1 MTHLLKELQ
10 HMGGLST
17 LDFSEHEQTFLD
29 QFITVSAP
37 FFDNISKHRPDKLSQ
52 DLILG
57 LLTKSHHE
65 ALDNYQT
72 TEPKAAELKAM
83 FSDQVGAEH
92 AEKFTELSHDE
103 LIVISMLWFM
113 AQGFTDID
121 YSYANDHAL
130 ETAGLLANNQ
140 QTSTQTEE
148 AEHYRTRFMQAY
160 YTGIE
165 VAKKQARQHTDSN
178 NICVTIKNHLRWLF
192 GNK

>member
-10 HMGGLST
+10 HMGLST

-37 FFDNISKHRPDKLSQ
+37 FFDKISQHRPDKLSQ

-65 ALDNYQT
+65 ALDNYQI

-83 FSDQVGAEH
+83 FSDQVGTEH

-103 LIVISMLWFM
+103 LIVISMLWFLT
-113 AQGFTDID
+113 QGFTGID

-130 ETAGLLANNQ
+130 ETAGLLDDEQ
-140 QTSTQTEE
+140 QTEE
-148 AEHYRTRFMQAY
+148 AERYRTRFMQAY

-165 VAKKQARQHTDSN
+165 VAKKQARQQADSSPFY
-178 NICVTIKNHLRWLF
+178 VTLKKHLKRLF